1 MPIADD
7 WTINYTAK
15 TITHT
20 SGTTVYTVN
29 AFYSWLMD
37 LFDDANQMDD
47 PVPMSASTPSEYSFI
62 NGWTFGAEATDTQYL
77 KSGAITDTADDTVW
91 SNIYTIGSDAVIS
104 NITLYVEQN
113 GSVVSGWWA
122 AGHIDIL
129 IKTKNAGTLIDSGLV
144 TVFAREWTYTYDHYQ
159 MDLSAGGRQPAPIA
173 VQSDLNNQTASGTV
187 AAYNIGVTFGSYTV
201 DVDGNSVDEN
211 YEVEINL
218 NSTHTVAEAYE
229 YLKYITRRGET
240 ATLDTPAVQG
250 QIYLSANPG
259 TYAEVKAAPF
269 GTFAGGN
276 FFGARGVHFKLTGR
290 PASEANLYELIDSD
304 NNASI
309 SEPVSVS
316 VAVTSV
322 VAGDQVFVALDDGTG
337 AVDTDQFTLSSTAG
351 DNDINDTTIVIT
363 TTIPPE
369 TPSAGYIRVGT
380 DKTRYQYD
388 SWTGSTF
395 TLNSTAHPTG
405 LAQDEKGSA
414 AFVPW
419 IDETAGG
426 TSVSKSI
433 TAPSTAKDVIIRVR
447 KYGGAGSSI
456 VPFESSGTISTTA
469 GMSVAAIRTTDTVVT

>member
-1 MPIADD
+1 MAIADD
-7 WTINYTAK
+7 WTVNYTAK
-15 TITHT
+15 TITHS
-20 SGTTVYTVN
+20 SGSTVYTVN

-37 LFDDANQMDD
+37 LFDDSAQMDD
-47 PVPMSASTPSEYSFI
+47 PVPMSASTPSEYSWI

-91 SNIYTIGSDAVIS
+91 SNVYTIGSDAVIS
-104 NITLYVEQN
+104 NITLYIEQN
-113 GSVVSGWWA
+113 GSVLTGWWG

-129 IKTKNAGTLIDSGLV
+129 VKTKNAGTLIDSGLL

-201 DVDGNSVDEN
+201 DVTGNGVDED
-211 YEVEINL
+211 YEIEIDL

-269 GTFAGGN
+269 GTFAGGKL
-276 FFGARGVHFKLTGR
+276 FGARGLHLKLATR
-290 PASEANLYELIDSD
+290 PASEANLYELIDSN

-309 SEPVSVS
+309 AEPVSVS
-316 VAVTSV
+316 VAVTSLV
-322 VAGDQVFVALDDGTG
+322 SGDNVMVALDDGTG
-337 AVDTDQFTLSSTAG
+337 AIDTDQFTLSSTAG
-351 DNDINDTTIVIT
+351 DNDSGDGTIVIT
-363 TTIPPE
+363 TTIPQE
-369 TPSAGYIRVGT
+369 TPGAGYIRVGT
-380 DKTRYQYD
+380 AKTRYQYD

-395 TLNSTAHPTG
+395 TLNTTAHPTG
-405 LAQDEKGSA
+405 LAQDEKGSI

-419 IDETAGG
+419 IDEAATG

-433 TAPSTAKDVIIRVR
+433 TAPASDKDVIIRVR
-447 KYGGAGSSI
+447 KYGGAGASI
-456 VPFESSGTISTTA
+456 IPFESSGTISTSS
-469 GMSVAAIRTTDTVVT
+469 GMSVAAIRTEDTVVT